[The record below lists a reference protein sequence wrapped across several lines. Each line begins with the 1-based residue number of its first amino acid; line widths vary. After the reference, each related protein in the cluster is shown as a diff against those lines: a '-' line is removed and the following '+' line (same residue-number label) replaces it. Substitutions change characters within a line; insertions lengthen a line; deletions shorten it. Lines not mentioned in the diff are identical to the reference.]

1 MEKIVSAAIRDK
13 KGNVHVLPAPAHHKQ
28 LMAWLNKEGH
38 SDKDVVKGFW
48 TSDERFVGRLQGA
61 RIARRAGQA
70 TTLRFDPELHCGDMW

>member
-1 MEKIVSAAIRDK
+1 LEKIVSAAVRDK

-28 LMAWLNKEGH
+28 ITSWLK
-38 SDKDVVKGFW
+38 KDGIAEKDLVKGFW
-48 TSDERFVGRLQGA
+48 TSEERFVGREQAG